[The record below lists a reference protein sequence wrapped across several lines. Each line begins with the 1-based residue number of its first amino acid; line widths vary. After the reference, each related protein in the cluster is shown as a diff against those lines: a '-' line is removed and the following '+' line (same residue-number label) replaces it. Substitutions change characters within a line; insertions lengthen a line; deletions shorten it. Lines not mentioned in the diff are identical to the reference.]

1 MSVARIDL
9 PPKRPQNTA
18 VKDGN
23 PHRKN
28 HGAEA
33 SPPEITGI
41 QWAGTLNRIV
51 GPEESAVV
59 FEIRVYRR
67 GRREDSETGE
77 GPGIPT
83 QTQGANS
90 PQSKVENIFTLM
102 LGNKMY
108 VNAEQQINC
117 TLVSQLHMHAESLV
131 RHRDKQC
138 DQSAARITEVEH
150 SENTA

>member
-18 VKDGN
+18 IKDGN

-59 FEIRVYRR
+59 FEIRVYGR

-77 GPGIPT
+77 GSGIPT

-108 VNAEQQINC
+108 VN
-117 TLVSQLHMHAESLV
+117 
-131 RHRDKQC
+131 
-138 DQSAARITEVEH
+138 QSAGAAIFPRSKGVWLRPKQTKSTTMGNAVMM
-150 SENTA
+150 SNSR